1 MEKCHFVVVNTRQVL
16 REGVCGRF
24 DLDGYRRDTHPRA
37 VSTADRHTV
46 LTLIKTEETC
56 RLEELV
62 CVGGVCDGDF
72 AGEAERC
79 ILSLICPK
87 GLLSALM
94 TFVHP
99 SVHIF
104 VHVWMFAQAEP

>member
-1 MEKCHFVVVNTRQVL
+1 M
-16 REGVCGRF
+16 CGGF
-24 DLDGYRRDTHPRA
+24 DLDGHRRDTQPRT

-56 RLEELV
+56 RLEELM
-62 CVGGVCDGDF
+62 CVAGVCDGDF

-79 ILSLICPK
+79 ILPLLCPK

-94 TFVHP
+94 TFVRL